1 MLYVDRMEL
10 LFVIILK
17 NIDYEKRH
25 TRFPYAGR

>member
-17 NIDYEKRH
+17 NIDYEKRYA
-25 TRFPYAGR
+25 RFPYAGR